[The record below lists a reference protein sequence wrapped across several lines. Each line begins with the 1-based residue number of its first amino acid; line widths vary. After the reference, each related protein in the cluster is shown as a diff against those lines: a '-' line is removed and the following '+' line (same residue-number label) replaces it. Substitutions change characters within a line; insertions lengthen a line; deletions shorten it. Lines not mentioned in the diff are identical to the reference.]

1 MEFEQVLHLRRT
13 TRKYQETQ
21 IQESDLQKILDAAQT
36 APLAMGDDKT
46 THITV
51 VQASTLLNQIREVT
65 QLYSRKT
72 GNFIDAFYG
81 APTIIF
87 LSATDLS
94 EDCIEYANVGCV
106 IENMILQATALN
118 LGSTYIWGC
127 LKKLRNHT
135 ELIQK
140 MNIPDQYTI
149 LSALAIG
156 YPTMSLEKRE
166 KKVKI
171 SVNRI

>member
-1 MEFEQVLHLRRT
+1 MEFEQVLYLRRT
-13 TRKYQETQ
+13 TRKYQATQ
-21 IQESDLQKILDAAQT
+21 IKESDLQKILDAAQT
-36 APLAMGDDKT
+36 ATLAMGDEKT

-51 VQASTLLNQIREVT
+51 VQDPTLLNQIREVT

-118 LGSTYIWGC
+118 LGSTYIWGS
-127 LKKLRNHT
+127 LRKLRNHI
-135 ELIQK
+135 EVMQK
-140 MNIPDQYTI
+140 IKIPDQYTI

-156 YPTMSLEKRE
+156 YPTMPLEKRE

>member
-1 MEFEQVLHLRRT
+1 MEFEEVLYLRRT

-21 IQESDLQKILDAAQT
+21 ITEADLQKILEAAQT
-36 APLAMGDDKT
+36 APLAAGDDKT

-51 VQASTLLNQIREVT
+51 VQDPILLSQIREVT
-65 QLYSRKT
+65 QVVSRKT
-72 GNFIDAFYG
+72 GNLMDALYG

-87 LSATDLS
+87 VSATDLS
-94 EDCIEYANVGCV
+94 EDSIEYANVGCV

-118 LGSTYIWGC
+118 LGSTYLWGC
-127 LKKLRNHT
+127 LGKIRDHA

-140 MNIPDQYTI
+140 MNIPGQYKI
-149 LSALAIG
+149 LSAVAIG
-156 YPTMSLEKRE
+156 YPVAPLEKRE
-166 KKVKI
+166 KKDKI